1 MLLYLFVGIK
11 LISIIKKAISWGVDR
26 LRHKLNHLS
35 LSELKET
42 FVNGGIPLLVIIVG
56 WEILEDLVFPA
67 VFWWLGN
74 NIHPI
79 FYSAIPASWL
89 LCFHWIAVP
98 IIWTLWKKIFK
109 K

>member
-11 LISIIKKAISWGVDR
+11 LISTIKKAISWGVDR

-35 LSELKET
+35 LNELKET
-42 FVNGGIPLLVIIVG
+42 FVKGGIPLLVIIVG

-67 VFWWLGN
+67 IFWWLGN

-79 FYSAIPASWL
+79 FYSAIPVSWL
-89 LCFHWIAVP
+89 LCFHWVAVP